1 MQVSDATSAKELAAA
16 QQAAK
21 HAEQRASK
29 LEAELA
35 STQSAGVCCVA
46 GVCRCACVCAVL
58 LTFVD
63 APVAFPPAE
72 VVRGRLQDEV
82 ASLTQRV
89 TEAETALA
97 AAVES
102 STAAAASS
110 AAAESRSKTL
120 TAQVARLQQ
129 KLGAASRAAR
139 ANRATLEKAEQTQAL
154 LVRNLR
160 VLKKC
165 LLLAEHRIRASYG
178 PALPRYLSRAHSD
191 SQSDPLL
198 PHTQRE
204 GCHGKDG
211 YGVASSRAGDAGTC

>member
-1 MQVSDATSAKELAAA
+1 M
-16 QQAAK
+16 
-21 HAEQRASK
+21 
-29 LEAELA
+29 
-35 STQSAGVCCVA
+35 
-46 GVCRCACVCAVL
+46 L
-58 LTFVD
+58 LLHS
-63 APVAFPPAE
+63 PPPAE

-89 TEAETALA
+89 ADAEAALA

-102 STAAAASS
+102 STAATASS
-110 AAAESRSKTL
+110 ATAESRSKTL

-178 PALPRYLSRAHSD
+178 PAHPRYLSRAPGSLSTHCSHTHTARGLPWQRWIW
-191 SQSDPLL
+191 SRVKQSWRRWYVLVL
-198 PHTQRE
+198 PCRPN
-204 GCHGKDG
+204 
-211 YGVASSRAGDAGTC
+211 